1 MIKKNKVVVFIF
13 VILIVLGIG
22 FGGKLY
28 MEKKAEEKVKEEQ
41 ILQAKKNIA
50 LFVVQNYSDVKSIKF
65 SEFKYNT
72 ETGSWHVSAK
82 VNQDNLIT
90 FSLERIDK
98 VNVDSIGTRINPA
111 TFKLEKL
118 ENRNKTLNDIDI
130 LKEN

>member
-1 MIKKNKVVVFIF
+1 MNKRIAIIVGIITIVF
-13 VILIVLGIG
+13 IG

-28 MEKKAEEKVKEEQ
+28 MDKKAEEKVKEEQ
-41 ILQAKKNIA
+41 ILQAKKTIA

-111 TFKLEKL
+111 AFKLEKI
-118 ENRNKTLNDIDI
+118 ENRNRTLNDIDI